1 MGCINKLT
9 AAVSYD
15 CTNVANRAKSGL
27 EAKAVLINKSDI
39 DLTTLTQSGA
49 TVTSM
54 LLTSG
59 KTGFD
64 VSWIKL
70 GTTGAEFSVNDG
82 FDNFQQSFACRVWK
96 WCR

>member
-1 MGCINKLT
+1 MLPSSCLSC
-9 AAVSYD
+9 VS
-15 CTNVANRAKSGL
+15 

-59 KTGFD
+59 KTGF
-64 VSWIKL
+64 
-70 GTTGAEFSVNDG
+70 
-82 FDNFQQSFACRVWK
+82 C
-96 WCR
+96 

>member
-15 CTNVANRAKSGL
+15 CTNVANRAKSG

-39 DLTTLTQSGA
+39 DLTTLTQGA

-64 VSWIKL
+64 VGLNNWVQL
-70 GTTGAEFSVNDG
+70 VL
-82 FDNFQQSFACRVWK
+82 FQ
-96 WCR
+96 

>member
-39 DLTTLTQSGA
+39 DLTTLTQSA
-49 TVTSM
+49 VTSM

-59 KTGFD
+59 KLVLMLVD
-64 VSWIKL
+64 
-70 GTTGAEFSVNDG
+70 
-82 FDNFQQSFACRVWK
+82 
-96 WCR
+96 

>member
-39 DLTTLTQSGA
+39 DLTTLTQSA

-54 LLTSG
+54 LLTSE
-59 KTGFD
+59 
-64 VSWIKL
+64 KL
-70 GTTGAEFSVNDG
+70 VLIVGLNNWVQLVL
-82 FDNFQQSFACRVWK
+82 NFQ
-96 WCR
+96 

>member
-1 MGCINKLT
+1 MGCKLT

-27 EAKAVLINKSDI
+27 EAKVLINKSDI

-59 KTGFD
+59 KLVLMLVD
-64 VSWIKL
+64 
-70 GTTGAEFSVNDG
+70 
-82 FDNFQQSFACRVWK
+82 
-96 WCR
+96 

>member
-15 CTNVANRAKSGL
+15 CTNVANRAKSRS
-27 EAKAVLINKSDI
+27 KAVLINKSDI

-64 VSWIKL
+64 VSWIKQL
-70 GTTGAEFSVNDG
+70 VQLVLNFS
-82 FDNFQQSFACRVWK
+82 K
-96 WCR
+96 

>member
-15 CTNVANRAKSGL
+15 CIMLPIEQNLVL

-54 LLTSG
+54 LPVR
-59 KTGFD
+59 KNWF
-64 VSWIKL
+64 
-70 GTTGAEFSVNDG
+70 
-82 FDNFQQSFACRVWK
+82 
-96 WCR
+96 

>member
-39 DLTTLTQSGA
+39 DLTNTIWCNSNKY
-49 TVTSM
+49 VTYVR
-54 LLTSG
+54 
-59 KTGFD
+59 KNWF
-64 VSWIKL
+64 
-70 GTTGAEFSVNDG
+70 
-82 FDNFQQSFACRVWK
+82 
-96 WCR
+96 

>member
-1 MGCINKLT
+1 VRRFSPN
-9 AAVSYD
+9 
-15 CTNVANRAKSGL
+15 NVANRKRKNLVL

-64 VSWIKL
+64 VS
-70 GTTGAEFSVNDG
+70 
-82 FDNFQQSFACRVWK
+82 
-96 WCR
+96 

>member
-39 DLTTLTQSGA
+39 DYFNTIWCNSNKY
-49 TVTSM
+49 VT
-54 LLTSG
+54 TSG

-64 VSWIKL
+64 VS
-70 GTTGAEFSVNDG
+70 
-82 FDNFQQSFACRVWK
+82 
-96 WCR
+96 

>member
-39 DLTTLTQSGA
+39 DLTTLTQGA

-64 VSWIKL
+64 VGLNNWVQL
-70 GTTGAEFSVNDG
+70 VL
-82 FDNFQQSFACRVWK
+82 FQ
-96 WCR
+96 

>member
-15 CTNVANRAKSGL
+15 CTNVANRAKGL

-54 LLTSG
+54 LLIR
-59 KTGFD
+59 KNWF
-64 VSWIKL
+64 
-70 GTTGAEFSVNDG
+70 
-82 FDNFQQSFACRVWK
+82 
-96 WCR
+96 

>member
-39 DLTTLTQSGA
+39 DLTTGA

-64 VSWIKL
+64 VSWIKQL

-82 FDNFQQSFACRVWK
+82 FDTFQQSFACRVWK
-96 WCR
+96 W

>member
-27 EAKAVLINKSDI
+27 EAKAVLINKVI
-39 DLTTLTQSGA
+39 LTTLTQSGA

-64 VSWIKL
+64 VS
-70 GTTGAEFSVNDG
+70 
-82 FDNFQQSFACRVWK
+82 
-96 WCR
+96 